1 MIFKEY
7 DPSEL
12 RKLQLA
18 SVTILKELDRVCK
31 ALDIPYFLYAGTAIG
46 ALRHKGFIP
55 WDDDID
61 IGFFRD
67 DYERLL
73 AEAPA
78 ILGDDFELNNGRTN
92 PYFPACNS
100 NLSLKGTLC
109 VPEEFDS
116 CPFQYPI
123 GIGLFAFDKI
133 SDNQKI
139 RKKQLRGTWLWARLS
154 FLVATST
161 PHTAFGGIKRKLVLF
176 ACKLAN
182 GFLAVARISP
192 TMIHEKWEKAA
203 LLAKDEDVDLFVD
216 FTDQNPL
223 NWRIT
228 KEEVFPLRSVQFEDM
243 IAPLPNQYDQILRR
257 GYGDYMELPPVEDRK
272 NHYPSKLEFGK
283 FE

>member
-7 DPSEL
+7 DPAEL
-12 RKLQLA
+12 RKLQLV
-18 SVTILKELDRVCK
+18 SVSILKELDRVCK
-31 ALDIPYFLYAGTAIG
+31 TLDIPYFLYSGTAIG

-61 IGFFRD
+61 IGFFRK

-78 ILGDDFELNNGRTN
+78 ILGDDFEFNNGRTN

-133 SDNQKI
+133 SNNPKI

-154 FLVATST
+154 FLVATPT
-161 PHTAFGGIKRKLVLF
+161 PHIAFGGMKRKLVLF
-176 ACKLAN
+176 ACKIAN
-182 GFLAVARISP
+182 GFLNIAHISP
-192 TMIHEKWEKAA
+192 AIIHKKWEQAA

-223 NWRIT
+223 NWCAT
-228 KEEVFPLRSVQFEDM
+228 KDEVFPLRSVQFEDM
-243 IAPLPNQYDQILRR
+243 IAPLPNLYDQILRR
-257 GYGDYMELPPVEDRK
+257 SYGNYMQLPPVEERK
-272 NHYPSKLEFGK
+272 NHYPSKLEYGK